1 MPISSKFLL
10 QFSRRILGKKSVNR
24 HLLKREGSKHLTD
37 QISITRTQAEALAG
51 ILHELRP
58 EWGTPALI
66 TLIGRN
72 LDHPATFPQLTQAAI
87 NAATRT
93 NPDGTPTA
101 RTPAVIYQP
110 GRHWDQPVIETGATV
125 PPGPP
130 CEDHIGQE
138 AHNCRSCWGDIKA
151 GLRPADRLGKHH
163 NPESDTAA

>member
-1 MPISSKFLL
+1 M
-10 QFSRRILGKKSVNR
+10 
-24 HLLKREGSKHLTD
+24 TD
-37 QISITRTQAEALAG
+37 SQTITKPQAEALAS

-58 EWGTPALI
+58 EWGTPALV

-72 LDHPATFPQLTQAAI
+72 REHPAPFPALTQAAI
-87 NAATRT
+87 TAATRR

-110 GRHWDQPVIETGATV
+110 GKHWDQPINDAGTRI

-138 AHNCRSCWGDIKA
+138 AHNCRCCWADIKA
-151 GLRPADRLGKHH
+151 GTRPEQLLGKHH
-163 NPESDTAA
+163 TETEPTP